1 MGVSGERL
9 MGNVLQLELGF
20 LLKTLWLLAAT
31 LSTHSGYFKLFIY
44 FLIVFFCFIQGCISM
59 WFLHASLI

>member
-1 MGVSGERL
+1 MGLSGERL

-31 LSTHSGYFKLFIY
+31 LSTHSGYFKLF
-44 FLIVFFCFIQGCISM
+44 LIVFFVLYSGAFPCGFCM
-59 WFLHASLI
+59 HLWFD